1 MKKINKLLLIVV
13 GVFIVLSFNVM
24 KVNALDYSKTYE
36 QAFPDKEFRRLIL
49 ICVNYNICDYSTDN
63 YLASNWGLHYLVKH
77 NISGNYVNQ
86 NQTVNIPINE
96 SLIESKK
103 TEVLNKAQL
112 DRITYLIN
120 STGGNP
126 QNIKSLKG
134 IEYLTN
140 LKQLAF
146 EKIGTKEVDLSQNKN
161 LVHVAL
167 TSSFSNYFHSY
178 QGSPSGELD
187 VATLE
192 KVNTKGLP
200 KIEGLMLTLNKNK
213 RNTLDLYDLETLKEL
228 IVNDS
233 NLVDIKLEPKAEFTK
248 LELNMNS
255 LQNITIP
262 DNTNIDNANMFFQK
276 FKMTIKV
283 NSEQEIPFKLSL
295 NFPTTVE
302 HNGNIHKFHI
312 DPDNNPVT
320 SDTNGNYEFKS
331 LNLGNNVYKINMI
344 VPSDNTKYN
353 GVVEINIEKDKS
365 LPRIP
370 TPGNNNNN
378 NGNHQINNNINKN
391 PKTGIKTFTIIIFL
405 IVISSCLIYKYKLKK
420 KTYM

>member
-1 MKKINKLLLIVV
+1 MKKINKLLLIVM
-13 GVFIVLSFNVM
+13 GVFILLSFNVK

-63 YLASNWGLHYLVKH
+63 YLAVNWDLHYLVKH
-77 NISGNYVNQ
+77 NIAGNYVNK
-86 NQTVNIPINE
+86 NRTVNVNIDEN
-96 SLIESKK
+96 LIESKK
-103 TEVLNKAQL
+103 NEVLNKAQL
-112 DRITYLIN
+112 DRITYLMN

-126 QNIKSLKG
+126 QNMKSLKG

-146 EKIGTKEVDLSQNKN
+146 EKIGAKEVDLSQNKN

-178 QGSPSGELD
+178 QGSPGGELD

-213 RNTLDLYDLETLKEL
+213 RNTLDLYDLETLKQL

-233 NLVDIKLEPKAEFTK
+233 NLVDIKLEPKVEFTK

-262 DNTNIDNANMFFQK
+262 DNVSLANANMFWQK

-283 NSEQEIPFKLSL
+283 NSEQEIPFQLSL
-295 NFPTTVE
+295 NLPTTVE

-312 DPDNNPVT
+312 DPNSNPVT
-320 SDTNGNYEFKS
+320 SDTNGNYIFNS
-331 LNLGNNVYKINMI
+331 LNLGSNLFKIMNV
-344 VPSDNTKYN
+344 VASDNTKYS
-353 GVVEINIEKDKS
+353 GLLEINVEKDNS
-365 LPRIP
+365 LPPIP

>member
-1 MKKINKLLLIVV
+1 MKKINKILVLVMVLF
-13 GVFIVLSFNVM
+13 GVLTFNVL

-36 QAFPDKEFRRLIL
+36 EAFPDKEFRRLIL

-63 YLASNWGLHYLVKH
+63 YLAVNWDLHYLVKH
-77 NISGNYVNQ
+77 NIAGNYVNK
-86 NQTVNIPINE
+86 NRTVNVNIDEN
-96 SLIESKK
+96 LIESKK
-103 TEVLNKAQL
+103 NEVLNKAQL
-112 DRITYLIN
+112 DRITYLMN

-126 QNIKSLKG
+126 QNMKSLKG

-146 EKIGTKEVDLSQNKN
+146 EKIGAKEVDLSQNKK

-167 TSSFSNYFHSY
+167 TSRFTNYLENYS
-178 QGSPSGELD
+178 GSSVQPLD

-213 RNTLDLYDLETLKEL
+213 RNTLDLSDLETLKQL

-233 NLVDIKLEPKAEFTK
+233 NLVDIKFEPKAEFNI

-295 NFPTTVE
+295 NFPTIVN

-320 SDTNGNYEFKS
+320 SDTNGNYEFKA
-331 LNLGNNVYKINMI
+331 LNLGNNVYKINMV

-353 GVVEINIEKDKS
+353 GLLEINVEKDNS
-365 LPRIP
+365 LPPIP

>member
-13 GVFIVLSFNVM
+13 GVFIVLSFNVI

-63 YLASNWGLHYLVKH
+63 YLAVNWGLHYLVKH

-103 TEVLNKAQL
+103 NEVLNKAQL

-146 EKIGTKEVDLSQNKN
+146 EKIGTKEVDLSQNKK

-167 TSSFSNYFHSY
+167 TSSFSNYFHNY

-233 NLVDIKLEPKAEFTK
+233 NLVDIKLEPKVEFTK

-255 LQNITIP
+255 LQKITIP
-262 DNTNIDNANMFFQK
+262 DNVNLANANMFWQK

-283 NSEQEIPFKLSL
+283 NSEQEIPFQLSL
-295 NFPTTVE
+295 NLPTTVE

-312 DPDNNPVT
+312 DPNSNPVT
-320 SDTNGNYEFKS
+320 SDTNGNYIFNS
-331 LNLGNNVYKINMI
+331 LNLGSNLFKIMNV
-344 VPSDNTKYN
+344 VASDNTKYS
-353 GVVEINIEKDKS
+353 GLLEINVEKDNS
-365 LPRIP
+365 LPPIP
-370 TPGNNNNN
+370 TPGNNNNT
-378 NGNHQINNNINKN
+378 GNQTNSNINKN